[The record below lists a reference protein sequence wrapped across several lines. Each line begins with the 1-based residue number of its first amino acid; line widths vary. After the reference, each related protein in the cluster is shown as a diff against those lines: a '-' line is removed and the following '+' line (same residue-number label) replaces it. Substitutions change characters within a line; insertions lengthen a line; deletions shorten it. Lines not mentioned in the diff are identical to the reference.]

1 MWQKINALWLSCHSW
16 QDLIRRSITAMTYL
30 MILLLIVV
38 AMSVQSVRLIVRD
51 GRGPQ
56 RPPVSHFEDARFRAP
71 LVH

>member
-1 MWQKINALWLSCHSW
+1 
-16 QDLIRRSITAMTYL
+16 MTYL